1 MSTLSVRKSIT
12 HWNIHSRFFDPARRS
27 PYHFSII
34 LIGGRSPTICGSHR
48 FVVGSATSTDRR
60 DLRAAIDGAEQ
71 QRILQNGD
79 LAWKAGS
86 DPARTAAG
94 PLVGPAVSFGG

>member
-1 MSTLSVRKSIT
+1 MHLLEYSLTLFRPCTAIAVQLLY
-12 HWNIHSRFFDPARRS
+12 HSGRESDYFAA
-27 PYHFSII
+27 
-34 LIGGRSPTICGSHR
+34 LIDLSSAPRQAQIAVICVPR
-48 FVVGSATSTDRR
+48 LA
-60 DLRAAIDGAEQ
+60 GAEQ

-79 LAWKAGS
+79 LVWKAGS